1 MTTTPAQPA
10 SGRQNLLARH
20 PLVSFFVMAYAF
32 SWIAWAP
39 WNLSEDGLGLL
50 PYDPSSALSGL
61 LLIVGLFVGPF
72 MSEFIMTYATEGRV
86 GIGRLLRRFVRWR
99 VGLRWYLF
107 VLLGIPAIMVLG
119 TIVVPGALASVRA
132 LDPLSELSLYLPLFV
147 LVLLLGGPLFE
158 EPGWRGFAL
167 PRLQQL
173 HGPLVGTLILGVLWA
188 LWHLPEFFSPSW
200 DTPKGSVLD
209 VVWFVITATAL
220 AIVYTWVFNNT
231 RGSLLLVI
239 LAHASTDAFGAAI
252 LYKVFP
258 AKVVS
263 GSLVNFVIGFGAVAL
278 LLVALTRGRL
288 GYRPEADV
296 ALTPALKQSEEASPT

>member
-1 MTTTPAQPA
+1 M
-10 SGRQNLLARH
+10 
-20 PLVSFFVMAYAF
+20 
-32 SWIAWAP
+32 
-39 WNLSEDGLGLL
+39 
-50 PYDPSSALSGL
+50 
-61 LLIVGLFVGPF
+61 
-72 MSEFIMTYATEGRV
+72 GRV
-86 GIGRLLRRFVRWR
+86 AAHLCRLIHEPLLVVPIEVDIPDSSVIHLRLFGWLRYQRRAGQGGSRNLRGRLSTARWR
-99 VGLRWYLF
+99 YLF
-107 VLLGIPAIMVLG
+107 VLLGIPAIMVFG

-132 LDPLSELSLYLPLFV
+132 LDPLSELSSYLPLFV
-147 LVLLLGGPLFE
+147 LVLLLGGPWFE

-209 VVWFVITATAL
+209 VVWFVIIATAL

-231 RGSLLLVI
+231 RASLLLVI
-239 LAHASTDAFGAAI
+239 LAHASTDAFSAAI

-263 GSLVNFVIGFGAVAL
+263 GSLVNFVIGFGVVAL

-288 GYRPEADV
+288 GYRGETNAPSAPRV
-296 ALTPALKQSEEASPT
+296 R